1 MMGKWAS
8 MSAGGKD
15 KKGEKTG
22 KGKKK
27 GGLPLDSPLNLTGT
41 KATRT
46 NLELGASPVT
56 KIDPNRLQVQLPTTA
71 RVAVGMADVIAGNGP
86 TATALADLGHRRSLP
101 DWKPCSER
109 HCITRQDGWQFR
121 LPLSR
126 KGGQPNDIFEPD
138 RSPAS
143 DCQTS

>member
-1 MMGKWAS
+1 
-8 MSAGGKD
+8 MSAGGN
-15 KKGEKTG
+15 GRREKNG
-22 KGKKK
+22 KEEKK

-41 KATRT
+41 KATRA

-56 KIDPNRLQVQLPTTA
+56 EIDPNRLQVQLPTTA

-101 DWKPCSER
+101 DWKPCSEG

-121 LPLSR
+121 PSTLPKEGR
-126 KGGQPNDIFEPD
+126 PNDFFEPD
-138 RSPAS
+138 RSPAI
-143 DCQTS
+143 DCETS